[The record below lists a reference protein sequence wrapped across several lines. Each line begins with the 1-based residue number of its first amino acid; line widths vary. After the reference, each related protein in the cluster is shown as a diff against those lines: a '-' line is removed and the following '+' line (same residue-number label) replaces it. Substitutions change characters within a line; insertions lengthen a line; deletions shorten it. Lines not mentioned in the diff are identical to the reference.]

1 MSVRLH
7 VRSYKVDIKVSL
19 PAKLV
24 CEADVS
30 IDSLRPFAMTRNYRD
45 EKLTRRTW

>member
-7 VRSYKVDIKVSL
+7 VRSYKIGIKVSL

-30 IDSLRPFAMTRNYRD
+30 IDSLRPFAMTRNYR
-45 EKLTRRTW
+45 EQLLP